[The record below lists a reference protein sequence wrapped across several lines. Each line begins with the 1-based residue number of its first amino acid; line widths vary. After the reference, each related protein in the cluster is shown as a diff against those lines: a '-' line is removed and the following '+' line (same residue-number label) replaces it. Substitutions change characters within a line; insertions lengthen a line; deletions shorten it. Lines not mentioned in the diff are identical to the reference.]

1 MAQSQ
6 ANSDEATSEN
16 QLTVYIDD
24 QAYQVD
30 KNDNL
35 LAGVLANQLNLPYF
49 CWHPSMGSVGACR
62 QCAVTQYQDENDSR
76 GRIVMACMTP
86 VRDGMRIGLKEQHA
100 SEFREQV
107 IAAMMTNHP
116 HDCPVCA
123 EGGECHLQ
131 DMTVMTGHSARH
143 YHGKKRTFTN
153 QYLGE
158 LVGHEMNRCI
168 TCYRCVRFYKDY
180 AGGKDFDVFGSKNQ
194 VYFGRQTDGVL
205 ESEFSGNLVEVCP
218 TGVFTNKLFSA
229 HYTRKWDLQSAPSI
243 CAHCSMGCNTSIGER
258 YGAVRRVM
266 NRYNEQL
273 NGYFL
278 CDRGRFGIG
287 FVNAE
292 QRIRQSSGI
301 KQQSLERLTKLDVAK
316 ALVHFKGH
324 KFIGIGSP
332 RASLE
337 ANGYL
342 KTLVGAENFSAALHS
357 KQMALAALH
366 KAMLHQ
372 YPVPDIPEVEQSDL
386 VLIIGEDITQTSP
399 RMALAVRQALRN
411 AGLAK
416 AATIGIP
423 SWHDDAVRTVG
434 GKLLSPLFSL
444 QTMPTKL
451 DDVCQKKLL
460 LAPRDIEQTL
470 QMLNQQLSQLLGIA
484 PGIDAH
490 LDTDSG
496 QDDLTAGR
504 QAFISELV
512 PALLRA
518 RNPLVI
524 SGWGLESAAI
534 FSAINQLMSILHSD
548 GSAGYHLGA
557 GQGGHADKASQRLR
571 VAKLAL
577 LPNHSNSTGLLYLT
591 DEQTLSLEQVLTSI
605 TDKSQ
610 AADNVDGLIILENEL
625 ANLSEQ
631 QLALIREKVDALIVL
646 DHSKTRLTE
655 VADIVMPA
663 APVSEGDGHYV
674 NYQGLIQRYYQVH
687 APVLPVQDSW
697 RWLNLIESGIFNHFS
712 GRAPHKF
719 KEVHSLAELDV
730 YLSGRGLPWPFDL
743 SEESLGEESGS
754 EECRAV
760 ANKKIARQSHRASGR
775 TAQMA
780 NISVHETKATQD
792 PTSPFSFSM
801 EGVAAD
807 VAADRAFSWAPG
819 WNSNQS
825 VNMLP
830 AQDQGT
836 EPVAKLMFSN
846 QDALLKKWP
855 IAPVVKDAHDKAN
868 EAKTTADKK
877 EQADSPLIFVS
888 NSQWFQNEWQSS
900 VNPEFRLLFP
910 GKQLTVASGY
920 AQEQSWQPGELI
932 AYSLNLPGTDEP
944 LQGIARLLCHDDMPA
959 HLVAG
964 NILVPG
970 AAPGTG
976 EIQLSS
982 AQPLEVSMYQQDQQ
996 ARILQAKADKSALL
1010 ARLKAADQTIPIR
1023 MVVGGLED
1031 V

>member
-1 MAQSQ
+1 MADLSNKQDPKKREKNIPGNGQ
-6 ANSDEATSEN
+6 GTDEN
-16 QLTVYIDD
+16 RLTVYIDN

-62 QCAVTQYQDENDSR
+62 QCAVTQYQDENDTR

-86 VRDGMRIGLKEQHA
+86 VTDGMRIGLKEPHA

-143 YHGKKRTFTN
+143 YSGMKRTFTN

-180 AGGKDFDVFGSKNQ
+180 AGGKDFDVYGSKNQ

-205 ESEFSGNLVEVCP
+205 ESEFGGNLVEVCP

-243 CAHCSMGCNTSIGER
+243 CAHCSVGCNTSIGER
-258 YGAVRRVM
+258 YGAVRRVV

-287 FVNAE
+287 FVNAK
-292 QRIRQSSGI
+292 QRIRKTSGI
-301 KQQSLERLTKLDVAK
+301 RQQSPQRLTKLDVAK
-316 ALVHFKGH
+316 ALVHFKGQ

-337 ANGYL
+337 ANAYL
-342 KTLVGAENFSAALHS
+342 KALVGSENFSAGLNG
-357 KQMALAALH
+357 KQMALAAQH
-366 KAMLHQ
+366 KSILYQ
-372 YPVPDIPEVEQSDL
+372 YRMPDIPEIEQSDL
-386 VLIIGEDITQTSP
+386 VLILGEDITQTSP
-399 RMALAVRQALRN
+399 RIALAVRQALRN

-423 SWHDDAVRTVG
+423 SWHDSAVRTVG

-444 QTMPTKL
+444 QAVPTKL

-460 LAPRDIEQTL
+460 LAPSDIEKTL
-470 QMLNQQLSQLLGIA
+470 EMVNYQLGRLLGVNT
-484 PGIDAH
+484 GNNTENDTS
-490 LDTDSG
+490 LDSASAR
-496 QDDLTAGR
+496 Q
-504 QAFISELV
+504 QAFISELL
-512 PALLRA
+512 PALLAA
-518 RNPLVI
+518 RQPLII
-524 SGWGLESAAI
+524 SGWGLESAAL
-534 FSAINQLMSILHSD
+534 AALVEQLMELLHSTEFCQ
-548 GSAGYHLGA
+548 Y
-557 GQGGHADKASQRLR
+557 KASQGGAEAGENPPEPT
-571 VAKLAL
+571 AKVLL
-577 LPNHSNSTGLLYLT
+577 LPNQSNSTGLLYFT
-591 DEQTLSLEQVLTSI
+591 DKQTLSLEQVLSRLGNQQQE
-605 TDKSQ
+605 DK
-610 AADNVDGLIILENEL
+610 VDGLIILENEL
-625 ANLSEQ
+625 AALSPRQ
-631 QLALIREKVDALIVL
+631 IAKIREQVESLIVL
-646 DHSKTRLTE
+646 DHSQTPFTE
-655 VADIVMPA
+655 MADILMPA
-663 APVSEGDGHYV
+663 APVSEGDGRYV

-697 RWLNLIESGIFNHFS
+697 RWLNLIESSIFNSAGYGGQARHQ
-712 GRAPHKF
+712 F
-719 KEVHSLAELDV
+719 KDIHSLTELDS
-730 YLSGRGLPWPFDL
+730 YLSGLEPAWPFAL
-743 SEESLGEESGS
+743 SEESSSEPSGMPEE
-754 EECRAV
+754 
-760 ANKKIARQSHRASGR
+760 KKIARQSHRASGR

-780 NISVHETKATQD
+780 NISVHETKATQ
-792 PTSPFSFSM
+792 SPASPLSFSM
-801 EGVAAD
+801 EGQAAD
-807 VAADRAFSWAPG
+807 IAADRPFSWAPG

-830 AQDQGT
+830 VGEILPALKLRFESPEGLQEKWPPDR
-836 EPVAKLMFSN
+836 VAK
-846 QDALLKKWP
+846 DAAGEEDTSLR
-855 IAPVVKDAHDKAN
+855 
-868 EAKTTADKK
+868 
-877 EQADSPLIFVS
+877 FVDFR
-888 NSQWFQNEWQSS
+888 QWFNNEWQSA
-900 VNPEFRLLFP
+900 VNPEFQMLFP
-910 GKQLTVASGY
+910 GRQLSVASSY
-920 AQEQSWQPGELI
+920 ARKQNWQPGDFVTF
-932 AYSLNLPGTDEP
+932 SFSLPGEDSQE
-944 LQGIARLLCHDDMPA
+944 QGIARLLCHDELPP

-970 AAPGTG
+970 ASVGTG
-976 EIQLSS
+976 EIRLS
-982 AQPLEVSMYQQDQQ
+982 AADPQEADLYRQ
-996 ARILQAKADKSALL
+996 AEESRLAQAKADKSALL
-1010 ARLKAADQTIPIR
+1010 ERLKSADQTIPIR
-1023 MVVGGLED
+1023 MVAGGLED